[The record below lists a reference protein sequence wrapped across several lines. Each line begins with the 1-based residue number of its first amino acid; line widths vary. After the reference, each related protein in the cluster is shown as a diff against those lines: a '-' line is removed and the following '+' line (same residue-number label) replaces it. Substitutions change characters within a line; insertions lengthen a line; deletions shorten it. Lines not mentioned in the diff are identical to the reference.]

1 MQFIKTESFSLKA
14 SPSHS
19 EKDVHTLLA
28 SQPSLLGLGDIE
40 HIDTEIKQNNGGRLD
55 LMFEDE
61 AGDRRYCVE
70 VQLGATD
77 ETHIIRTLEYWDN
90 QRSRNPHIDH
100 VAVIVAE
107 DITTRFLNVIAL
119 FNKSVPLIAIQ
130 LSAFKVNG
138 EVGVTT
144 VKILDL
150 AQNMGWDED
159 NTSSKILTDRPW
171 WEKKASVQTVKF
183 ADKFLEVVQSVTSD
197 DSLELKFNKHYIG
210 LARHGVADNFMAFKP
225 RKKAM
230 LVEFK
235 MPFSQELQDRIEDS
249 LDFVSYNSRWGAW
262 IVRFTEKDLTDN
274 RTFVEELVAL
284 ARKGKNGTNGGI

>member
-1 MQFIKTESFSLKA
+1 
-14 SPSHS
+14 
-19 EKDVHTLLA
+19 
-28 SQPSLLGLGDIE
+28 
-40 HIDTEIKQNNGGRLD
+40 
-55 LMFEDE
+55 MFEDE